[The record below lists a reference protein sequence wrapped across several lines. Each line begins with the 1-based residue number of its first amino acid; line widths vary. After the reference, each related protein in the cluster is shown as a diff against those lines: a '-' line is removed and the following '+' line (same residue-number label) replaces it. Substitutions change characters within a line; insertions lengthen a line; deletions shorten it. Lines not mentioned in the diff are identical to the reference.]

1 MRFKPMKS
9 TFFALAILTGAG
21 SQAFG
26 QDPQHKTEQAPAQS
40 SEPVYMVVEKQP
52 EFPGGKFERSKFF
65 AQNLSIP
72 KTAKKSRWIYVSFI
86 VNTDGSLQDV
96 VIKKGVSPE
105 YDQEVLRVA
114 QSMPNWIPGSQS
126 GKLIRVRYILPVE
139 F

>member
-1 MRFKPMKS
+1 MRSKPIKS
-9 TFFALAILTGAG
+9 IFVALVILTGAG
-21 SQAFG
+21 SQTFG
-26 QDPQHKTEQAPAQS
+26 QATQHKTEHSSAQS

-52 EFPGGKFERSKFF
+52 EFPGGQLERSKFF
-65 AQNLSIP
+65 AQNLNIP
-72 KTAKKSRWIYVSFI
+72 KIAKKSRRVIVSFI

-96 VIKKGVSPE
+96 VIKKGLSPE

-126 GKLIRVRYILPVE
+126 GKLIRVKYILPVE